1 MIVPVNDRVFAVR
14 GADIQQLGMFSY
26 VSVDDRVPA
35 DHPIRKLRVL
45 VDTILKEL
53 DEVLAARYA
62 AGGRTSIPP
71 ERLLRASLLQVVYS
85 VRSER
90 LLMEQ
95 LNYNLLFRWFVGL
108 NIDEAVWDHS
118 TFSFNRDRLFDA
130 EIAQRFFANTV
141 LLARLN
147 DLVSD
152 EHFSVDGSLLEA
164 WASHRS
170 FRPKN
175 GSDDGDGS
183 DFRGQKRRNDTH
195 ASTTDPDA
203 RLARKG
209 SGQSARLA
217 YLANTL
223 MENRHGL
230 LVGVDVRHASGT
242 GERDGALALV
252 DAHLAAGATL
262 GADKGYDVQDFVQQL
277 SARGIKAHIARH
289 TANGRRSAIDGRTAR
304 GKGYAISLQVRKRIE
319 QCFGWAK
326 TIGDLRKL
334 PRVGL
339 AKVDA
344 WVHWNFAAYNLIRL
358 GGIGEWWCPSPT

>member
-1 MIVPVNDRVFAVR
+1 MR

-26 VSVDDRVPA
+26 VSVEDRVPS

-53 DEVLAARYA
+53 DELLASRYA
-62 AGGRTSIPP
+62 LGGRMPIPP
-71 ERLLRASLLQVVYS
+71 ERLLRASLLQVVFS

-108 NIDEAVWDHS
+108 NIDDAVWDHS

-130 EIAQRFFANTV
+130 EIAQRFFAHTV

-170 FRPKN
+170 FRPKD
-175 GSDDGDGS
+175 GSDGGDGS
-183 DFRGQKRRNDTH
+183 NFRGQKRGNDTH

-209 SGQSARLA
+209 SGSQARLA
-217 YLANTL
+217 YLANAL
-223 MENRHGL
+223 MENRNGL
-230 LVGVDVRHASGT
+230 LVGVDVRHATGT

-262 GADKGYDVQDFVQQL
+262 GADKGYDVADFVEQL
-277 SARGIKAHIARH
+277 SARGIKPHIARH
-289 TANGRRSAIDGRTAR
+289 TRNGRHSAIDARTAR
-304 GKGYAISLQVRKRIE
+304 GKGYKISLQVRKRIE
-319 QCFGWAK
+319 QCFGWVK
-326 TIGDLRKL
+326 TVGDLRKL
-334 PRVGL
+334 PLAGL
-339 AKVDA
+339 PKVKA

-358 GGIGEWWCPSPT
+358 GGIGQWWNPSPT

>member
-1 MIVPVNDRVFAVR
+1 VR
-14 GADIQQLGMFSY
+14 GADVQQLGMFSY
-26 VSVDDRVPA
+26 VSVDERVPV

-45 VDTILKEL
+45 VDAILKEL
-53 DEVLAARYA
+53 DEVLASRYA
-62 AGGRTSIPP
+62 SGGRTSIPP

-108 NIDEAVWDHS
+108 NIDDPVWDHS

-130 EIAQRFFANTV
+130 DIAQRFFAHTV

-170 FRPKN
+170 FRPN
-175 GSDDGDGS
+175 DDDRDGEDG
-183 DFRGQKRRNDTH
+183 DFRGEKRSNETH

-209 SGQSARLA
+209 KGQAARLA
-217 YLANTL
+217 YLANAL

-230 LVGVDVRHASGT
+230 LVGVDIRHATGT
-242 GERDGALALV
+242 GEREGALALV
-252 DAHLAAGATL
+252 DAHLSPGATL
-262 GADKGYDVQDFVQQL
+262 GADRGYDVQDFVEQL
-277 SARGIKAHIARH
+277 RRRGIVPHIARH
-289 TANGRRSAIDGRTAR
+289 TANGRRSAIDARTAR
-304 GKGYAISLQVRKRIE
+304 CRGYAISLQVRKRIE
-319 QCFGWAK
+319 QSFGWVK

-334 PRVGL
+334 PLIGL
-339 AKVDA
+339 AKVNA
-344 WVHWNFAAYNLIRL
+344 WAHWNFAAYNLIRL
-358 GGIGEWWCPSPT
+358 GGIGQWWNPSPT